1 METISILMSFIR
13 SHFNCFFEKHI
24 PEPLIMF
31 NKLEFEAIKFS
42 EKKDL
47 LPRINKHIDELL
59 IKFVS

>member
-1 METISILMSFIR
+1 
-13 SHFNCFFEKHI
+13 
-24 PEPLIMF
+24 MF